1 MSAAPEYEAV
11 LKGMTDQIDGIDAAI
26 KALED
31 LRYRSLGI
39 LFAEVGLSTA
49 VSELSKRLQRAA
61 LVQREALAAWKSE
74 NL

>member
-1 MSAAPEYEAV
+1 
-11 LKGMTDQIDGIDAAI
+11 
-26 KALED
+26 
-31 LRYRSLGI
+31 